1 MPRRRYTREF
11 KLSAVKLVNEQ
22 GYSIPQA
29 ARSLGVDAANVR
41 NWVENLSTKSVED
54 GGVIPSGEGA
64 LKIEL
69 RRLRKENA
77 RLLMEREILKKAAAF
92 FAKEQP

>member
-1 MPRRRYTREF
+1 MPRKRYTREF
-11 KLSAVKLVNEQ
+11 KRSAVKLVNEQ
-22 GYSIPQA
+22 GYSIPDA

-41 NWVENLSTKSVED
+41 GWVEKLSSSED
-54 GGVIPSGEGA
+54 GGVVPSGEGA
-64 LKIEL
+64 LKAEL

>member
-1 MPRRRYTREF
+1 MARRKYTMEF
-11 KLSAVKLVNEQ
+11 KRSAVQLVNQQ
-22 GYSIPQA
+22 GYSIPEA
-29 ARSLGVDAANVR
+29 AKSLGIHAGSVR
-41 NWVENLSTKSVED
+41 DWVQKFSSQED
-54 GGVIPSGEGA
+54 LAPAGEGA
-64 LKIEL
+64 MAAEL